1 MLNVSC
7 LNELD
12 AATKGTK
19 RVSNPQVLS
28 SALAAPGTLQP
39 WAFRLLN
46 HLVPLVLVSNYYL
59 VVPQNQYG
67 ILVITQDHSY
77 YE

>member
-1 MLNVSC
+1 MLDVSC
-7 LNELD
+7 LNKLD
-12 AATKGTK
+12 TATKGTK

-28 SALAAPGTLQP
+28 STLAAPGMLQP

-46 HLVPLVLVSNYYL
+46 HLVPLILVSNYYL
-59 VVPQNQYG
+59 VVPQNQYD